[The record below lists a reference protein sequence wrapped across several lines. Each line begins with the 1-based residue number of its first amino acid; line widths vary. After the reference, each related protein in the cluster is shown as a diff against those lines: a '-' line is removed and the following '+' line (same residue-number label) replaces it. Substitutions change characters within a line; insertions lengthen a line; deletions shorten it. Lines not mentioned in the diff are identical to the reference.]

1 MLLSLSARIGVVLA
15 DIHSTKAGCDGMSDP
30 PKEAPLYNIKDSE
43 TSFVVGHGDFGGGNV
58 LLRERGLDYE
68 IVIFDPIP
76 AKGARWG
83 ELTRISPLVDLAKMV
98 GSLEPRLWASSR
110 TAAFRSLL
118 QMQFLNAY
126 GNSAELEIN
135 VSEVFR
141 IASLIRADYL
151 RALAQRRN
159 FRGLTAKILL
169 AGIGLRDP
177 ALQKLG
183 EKALLS
189 PGLAKDGK

>member
-1 MLLSLSARIGVVLA
+1 M
-15 DIHSTKAGCDGMSDP
+15 M
-30 PKEAPLYNIKDSE
+30 
-43 TSFVVGHGDFGGGNV
+43 
-58 LLRERGLDYE
+58 
-68 IVIFDPIP
+68 
-76 AKGARWG
+76 
-83 ELTRISPLVDLAKMV
+83 VD
-98 GSLEPRLWASSR
+98 SLEPRLWASSR
-110 TAAFRSLL
+110 TAAFRNLL
-118 QMQFLNAY
+118 QIQFLNAY
-126 GNSAELEIN
+126 GNSAEREIN

-159 FRGLTAKILL
+159 LRGVTARILL

-189 PGLAKDGK
+189 RELVKDEK